1 MSGSPYSTDLASQAA
16 SIRSAQQLAQL
27 MSVPRVQSSNPYSS
41 LPSSSLTLPSS
52 RYQQYTL
59 PSSSLTLQSEITLPS
74 SSLTLQPETATPSSS
89 YQQYTLPSSSLEYP
103 SQPLS
108 GQPLSGQP
116 LSSSYILPPLPP
128 PLGSTLPSSH
138 LPLSQ
143 LPSEDYNDLQQMQN
157 LFLPPLQDLDQY
169 DTRYLTQLSP
179 QLDQQVQSVTGRI
192 NGMKRKKIQ
201 LQNTKMK

>member
-59 PSSSLTLQSEITLPS
+59 PSSSLTLQSETTLPS
-74 SSLTLQPETATPSSS
+74 SSLTLQPETTTPSSS

-103 SQPLS
+103 SQPLR

-116 LSSSYILPPLPP
+116 LSFSYILPPLPP
-128 PLGSTLPSSH
+128 PPGSTLT
-138 LPLSQ
+138 
-143 LPSEDYNDLQQMQN
+143 
-157 LFLPPLQDLDQY
+157 F
-169 DTRYLTQLSP
+169 T
-179 QLDQQVQSVTGRI
+179 SVTVVTVNVGR
-192 NGMKRKKIQ
+192 
-201 LQNTKMK
+201 L

>member
-41 LPSSSLTLPSS
+41 LPSSSN
-52 RYQQYTL
+52 QQYTF
-59 PSSSLTLQSEITLPS
+59 PSSSLTLQPETTLPS
-74 SSLTLQPETATPSSS
+74 SSLTLQPETTTPSSS

-108 GQPLSGQP
+108 GQPLS
-116 LSSSYILPPLPP
+116 SSYILPPLPP
-128 PLGSTLPSSH
+128 PPGSTLPS
-138 LPLSQ
+138 SQ
-143 LPSEDYNDLQQMQN
+143 LPSEDYNDFQQMQN

-179 QLDQQVQSVTGRI
+179 QLD
-192 NGMKRKKIQ
+192 
-201 LQNTKMK
+201 